1 MGCMTSGMEPEND
14 TVSYVAYEQ
23 KGIRIQGDM
32 VSIRLMNDAPE
43 NHGYGRAEPEAASAF
58 WPWAT
63 LTAAGLWMRTIRR
76 SF

>member
-1 MGCMTSGMEPEND
+1 MGCMTSGWSPEND

-32 VSIRLMNDAPE
+32 VSIRLRTMRRKTTDT
-43 NHGYGRAEPEAASAF
+43 GRAEPEAASAF